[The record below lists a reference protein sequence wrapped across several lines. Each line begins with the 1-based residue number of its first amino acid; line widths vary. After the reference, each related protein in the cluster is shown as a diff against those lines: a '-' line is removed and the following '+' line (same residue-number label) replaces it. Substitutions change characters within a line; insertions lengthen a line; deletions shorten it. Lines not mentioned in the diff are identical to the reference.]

1 MKVAITGIV
10 PVCENEFR
18 IRFTFS
24 DGENACTED
33 CVISVLHYAGLLP
46 KVGEVSR
53 EQYEEIAWAA
63 KVYEAKKYCQRALA
77 YSRCSEKMLI
87 RKAVMKGFERDAATA
102 AVREL
107 CRDGYINTQ
116 DDVMREAERGIGRY
130 WGERRIAME
139 LIRKGY
145 PEDAVRFALR
155 EMRDSGVDYV
165 ENCMTMIRRRSAEV
179 PENPQEYRKMVA
191 SLERYGYTLEEIRA
205 ACKRLKRE
213 SR

>member
-10 PVCENEFR
+10 PTCENEFR

-24 DGENACTED
+24 DGKNECAEE
-33 CVISVLHYAGLLP
+33 CVISVLHYAGFLP
-46 KVGEVSR
+46 KPGEVSR
-53 EQYEEIAWAA
+53 EQYEAILWAS
-63 KVYEAKKYCQRALA
+63 KVYEAKKYCLHTLA

-87 RKAVMKGFERDAATA
+87 RKAMMKGFERDAAVA

-145 PEDAVRFALR
+145 PEETIRCVLR
-155 EMRDSGVDYV
+155 ELKDSGVDYV
-165 ENCMTMIRRRSAEV
+165 GNCMSMIQRRSAGI
-179 PENPQEYRKMVA
+179 PEDPQEFRKMVA
-191 SLERYGYTLEEIRA
+191 SLERYGYTLEEIRT
-205 ACKRLKRE
+205 ACKKLKNE